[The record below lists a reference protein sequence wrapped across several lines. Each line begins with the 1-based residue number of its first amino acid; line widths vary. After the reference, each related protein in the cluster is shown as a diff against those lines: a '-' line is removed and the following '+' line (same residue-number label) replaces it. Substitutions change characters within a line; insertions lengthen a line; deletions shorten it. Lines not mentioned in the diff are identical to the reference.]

1 MAGVAVLTFLYQC
14 SFLLQSMV
22 QLGFDFLSPESL
34 GKAVKMAEEIRCL
47 PNDHEAKLQVLEVR
61 ERKFSLE
68 AFSASFII
76 IIIIVTMLLLPE
88 MLRCYLFLDLIL
100 GCVFGE
106 VSGYSLIFYAGGENI
121 TLRCKFSH

>member
-1 MAGVAVLTFLYQC
+1 MVNRGGGCCNTHILYQC
-14 SFLLQSMV
+14 SFFLQSMV

-61 ERKFSLE
+61 ERKLSLE

-76 IIIIVTMLLLPE
+76 IIIVTMLLFLE
-88 MLRCYLFLDLIL
+88 MLRLLSFL
-100 GCVFGE
+100 GSN
-106 VSGYSLIFYAGGENI
+106 SGLCIW
-121 TLRCKFSH
+121 